1 MGLDTAR
8 RLPTACPTAAI
19 GKGQR
24 VFGPDK
30 RDLTSKQRGR
40 LSVGIMDRISASRP
54 TDDALTPVL
63 YVGRNGL
70 AAAIPL
76 TTIVQG
82 SKKF

>member
-1 MGLDTAR
+1 M
-8 RLPTACPTAAI
+8 
-19 GKGQR
+19 GQR
-24 VFGPDK
+24 VFGADK

-40 LSVGIMDRISASRP
+40 LRVGIMDPISASHP
-54 TDDALTPVL
+54 TYDALTPVL
-63 YVGRNGL
+63 YVSRKGL